1 MEKVFGITVVGL
13 IVVFTVLS
21 ILMLLFYL
29 LKFFSKEEKEV
40 KIKKEI
46 TQAKPTKVVEREK
59 REVEIKKEENEEIIA
74 AIISSI
80 QMYSGLKAFK
90 ILSVKRVTQKRS
102 NWGRIPPIIYWRI
115 KKPCK

>member
-13 IVVFTVLS
+13 IVVFTVLT

-29 LKFFSKEEKEV
+29 LKLFSKEEEQV
-40 KIKKEI
+40 KIKEEI
-46 TQAKPTKVVEREK
+46 AQAKPTKVIRK
-59 REVEIKKEENEEIIA
+59 REVEIKREENDEIIA

-90 ILSVKRVTQKRS
+90 ILSVKRLTQKRS
-102 NWGRIPPIIYWRI
+102 NWGRIPPIVYWRI